1 MRREGIFWN
10 SEGVKLAVL
19 GDWKQAN
26 EPEAECLGMQPGPS
40 GKDEGRVTEQTQ
52 PWAQILSIILSAVE
66 NFRRMENKMARLSL
80 RLLKDSLWAGWEVIY
95 Q

>member
-1 MRREGIFWN
+1 
-10 SEGVKLAVL
+10 
-19 GDWKQAN
+19 
-26 EPEAECLGMQPGPS
+26 MQTGPS

-80 RLLKDSLWAGWEVIY
+80 RLLKDSL
-95 Q
+95 